1 MAPNCA
7 TDRARLPT
15 NRDRP
20 GRADRSAELD
30 ETETIALLEFRE
42 PRFLQVRIV
51 LRRQIINTYYRLAL
65 GKHCRGNMKSDK
77 SGSAG
82 SKRGTPT
89 HHGL

>member
-1 MAPNCA
+1 MALNCA
-7 TDRARLPT
+7 PDRARLLT

-65 GKHCRGNMKSDK
+65 GKHC
-77 SGSAG
+77 
-82 SKRGTPT
+82 
-89 HHGL
+89 